1 MEATRQQD
9 RNDATANPNDAT
21 AKQKRCDSSMEATRQ
36 QERNDAT
43 ANPND
48 ATARWQT
55 QQEAADQYM
64 QEKWK
69 VYCSEMD

>member
-55 QQEAADQYM
+55 Q
-64 QEKWK
+64 
-69 VYCSEMD
+69 